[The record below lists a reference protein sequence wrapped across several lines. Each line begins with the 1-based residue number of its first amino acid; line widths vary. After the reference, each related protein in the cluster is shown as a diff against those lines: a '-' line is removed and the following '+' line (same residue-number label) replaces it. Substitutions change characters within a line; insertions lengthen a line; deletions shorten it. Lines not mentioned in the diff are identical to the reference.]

1 METLVHIISMVLV
14 GYFMGSIPFAKLFTL
29 RTGVNLFETGTGNPG
44 AANVFRKIN
53 KKTGVAVFIADVLKG
68 AVPVLLASL
77 MGVTEG
83 LWFISGW
90 AAVLGHWY
98 PIFNRFK
105 GGAGLACGVGVV
117 LSLMP
122 VGGIIGVAAGAIV
135 LAKVKSSGHAAL
147 VGLIMIIISTALINS
162 KWPLGAELPAIATAP
177 ALALILFAK
186 ATTRGWKP
194 GRKD

>member
-1 METLVHIISMVLV
+1 MVLV